1 MHRLSLLAA
10 AALLG
15 LAGTAANAA
24 DWSDTSISVR
34 YGTHFAEPF
43 DNNADGSRVNIK
55 KTIIALTHVSG
66 YKYGTN
72 FFNVDLLSSDHNDPA
87 IDSGTG
93 AREAYIVYRNMLDI
107 GKVSGQ
113 EFKFGPVRGL
123 GVTGGFDWNT
133 KNDSYASKKQMLV
146 LGPTVQ
152 FDVPGFAN
160 LSALAFR
167 ESNAPTGIKRYYY
180 KTHGAVELD
189 WGIGVGSLPLS
200 FNGYALWIAS
210 KGTNEFGGGTAP
222 ETHVDM
228 TLMYDVG
235 LAAGLGKH
243 VALVGVEYE
252 YWHNKFGNPTAGNK
266 GATASTPMVRAEY
279 HF

>member
-1 MHRLSLLAA
+1 MQRFSLLAA

-24 DWSDTSISVR
+24 DWSDTSLGVR

-43 DNNADGSRVNIK
+43 DNNPDGSRVNIK
-55 KTIIALTHVSG
+55 KVIVSLTHASG

-72 FFNVDLLSSDHNDPA
+72 FFNVDLLMSDHNDPA
-87 IDSGTG
+87 IDSHTG

-107 GKVSGQ
+107 GKVAGQ
-113 EFKFGPVRGL
+113 DFKLGPIRGY

-146 LGPTVQ
+146 LGPTLQ

-167 ESNAPTGIKRYYY
+167 ESNAPTGIARYYY

-189 WGIGVGSLPLS
+189 WGIGIGALPLS

-210 KGTNEFGGGTAP
+210 KGQNEFGGGTAP
-222 ETHVDM
+222 ETHLDM

-243 VALVGVEYE
+243 VALIGVEYE
-252 YWHNKFGNPTAGNK
+252 YWHNKFGNPTEGNK
-266 GATASTPMVRAEY
+266 GATASTPMIRAEY